1 MRRTILL
8 ALFAL
13 LFTAETLGIDLVLVR
28 GLSAK
33 NIVLYLFLFGLMLDS
48 ILDTKPTKIEL
59 PDLHLPFLAL
69 IVYTLITWVFF
80 TRANILG
87 LSYQAIGDGFS
98 EIKSLMQIK
107 SLLIDRYAF
116 FLAFFYGVVKIDDSR
131 WVMKRIIWLIIAGNV
146 LTLIDAFNI
155 PDLGIIHQRDDSRVS
170 GPLGESNQYAALALL
185 FLPTMATLA
194 IISRGAER
202 VGYAFGALV
211 TFTVILLTTSRGA
224 IVGLTLGL
232 LAGFFFLRRH
242 LGTGRMVKV
251 IAGLTVAIGVA
262 LAVASID
269 FSDLMI
275 ERFVNKSASS
285 DLATVTSGRSNNW
298 TLLIETL
305 LRQPVTLVFGYG
317 WGMAKKLSDVATHNT
332 YLDVFFELGIIGF
345 MIFVSLLW
353 AVVRVT
359 RRAIDRATG
368 DLQAELGAFLVGFL
382 SLCFAIFFV
391 NLFNAWLY
399 IWAFSGVMMRTALEA
414 SRAGTQ
420 RRLEPGAAPAL
431 EPRPVSEPVRPAT
444 KWPVTPRRNAAR
456 AGIRH
461 DR

>member
-1 MRRTILL
+1 
-8 ALFAL
+8 
-13 LFTAETLGIDLVLVR
+13 
-28 GLSAK
+28 
-33 NIVLYLFLFGLMLDS
+33 MLDS

-59 PDLHLPFLAL
+59 PDLHLPFIAL

-80 TRANILG
+80 THANILE
-87 LSYQAIGDGFS
+87 LSYQPIGEDFS

-107 SLLIDRYAF
+107 SFLIDRYAF
-116 FLAFFYGVVKIDDSR
+116 LVAFFYGVVTMDDSR
-131 WVMKRIIWLIIAGNV
+131 WVMKRIIWLIIAGNL
-146 LTLIDAFNI
+146 LTLIDAFNV

-170 GPLGESNQYAALALL
+170 GPLGESNQYAAFALL
-185 FLPTMATLA
+185 FLPTMAILA

-202 VGYAFGALV
+202 LGYAFGALA

-232 LAGFFFLRRH
+232 LTGLFFLRHH

-251 IAGLTVAIGVA
+251 IVGLTVAIGVT

-305 LRQPVTLVFGYG
+305 LREPVTLVFGYG

-332 YLDVFFELGIIGF
+332 YLEVFFELGIIGF
-345 MIFVSLLW
+345 MIFVGLLW

-399 IWAFSGVMMRTALEA
+399 VWAFSGVMMRTALEA
-414 SRAGTQ
+414 ARAGTDG
-420 RRLEPGAAPAL
+420 RLEPGAAPAL

-444 KWPVTPRRNAAR
+444 KWPVRPRRNAAR